1 MSSKIKTTKKLRNT
15 KVKII
20 VAENIVSIPV
30 VDVPVLIPIIDVPVV
45 IPVIKS
51 VRDKSYFEIEFND

>member
-1 MSSKIKTTKKLRNT
+1 MSSKFKTTKKLRNT

-20 VAENIVSIPV
+20 VAENIVS
-30 VDVPVLIPIIDVPVV
+30 IPIIDVPVV

>member
-1 MSSKIKTTKKLRNT
+1 MSSKFKTTKKLRNT

-30 VDVPVLIPIIDVPVV
+30 VVPVV
-45 IPVIKS
+45 IPIIKT

>member
-15 KVKII
+15 TVKII

-30 VDVPVLIPIIDVPVV
+30 VDVPMLIPI
-45 IPVIKS
+45 IKS
-51 VRDKSYFEIEFND
+51 VRDKSYFEIEFYD

>member
-30 VDVPVLIPIIDVPVV
+30 VDVPVLIPII
-45 IPVIKS
+45 PVIKT
-51 VRDKSYFEIEFND
+51 VREKSYFEIEFND